1 MENASKAL
9 LMAGGI
15 LISMLVITVAVVLI
29 NTYSQ
34 LGVTYQDKMVEI
46 EIQKFN
52 SNFTKFEGRE
62 DITIHEIVSIVNF
75 TKKYNEQTEMDI
87 NTILSGE
94 GDLMN
99 LSDEEI
105 VELIKVNSDKKYQC
119 TNVSI
124 GDNDGKI
131 DSISF
136 QESV

>member
-15 LISMLVITVAVVLI
+15 LISMLVITVAIILI

-46 EIQKFN
+46 EIQKLN

-75 TKKYNEQTEMDI
+75 AKKYKEQTEIDI
-87 NTILSGE
+87 KTILSGE
-94 GDLMN
+94 GDLKELN
-99 LSDEEI
+99 DEQI
-105 VELIKVNSDKKYQC
+105 VELIKDNSDKTYQC
-119 TNVSI
+119 AGVSDE
-124 GDNDGKI
+124 DNDGKI
-131 DSISF
+131 DEIAF